1 MIDKEAQLYPAER
14 LLAWKAEHEAW
25 VQGVTEPFRQDIPW
39 TMIVQ
44 DEENRIDVKEAKQAL
59 GAGKRAA
66 AVEEIGIS
74 PAQQG
79 WEAAARR
86 QEQRIER
93 ILTNTPAERRRFA
106 VFSMTRI
113 PLAVQL
119 GYLLSD
125 RAHSQCYHYHRQRGS
140 WSWLTEGQE
149 EKLELRRVWR
159 RLRKGS
165 GPVCVRVSLSARV
178 EFDDVSKVLTPA
190 VDVEIAAERQS
201 VYWLRREDQLLQ
213 LAQVYQR
220 TLREIRERTVT
231 NSIHLFYA
239 GPAAGAVCFGQAY
252 NPRMNPPVQLYEY
265 RRGRRPAYEP
275 VLLLNGSQT

>member
-25 VQGVTEPFRQDIPW
+25 VLGVTEPVRQAVPW

-44 DEENRIDVKEAKQAL
+44 DEDGRIDVDEAKEAL
-59 GAGKRAA
+59 GAGKQVA
-66 AVEEIGIS
+66 AVEEIGM
-74 PAQQG
+74 PLGKQG
-79 WEAAARR
+79 WAEAARR
-86 QEQRIER
+86 QGQRIEE
-93 ILTNTPAERRRFA
+93 ILANTPPERRRFA

-125 RAHSQCYHYHRQRGS
+125 RAHSQCYHYHRERGS
-140 WSWLTEGQE
+140 WSWLTGGEEG
-149 EKLELRRVWR
+149 KLGITRVWR
-159 RLRKGS
+159 RLRKGG

-178 EFDDVSKVLTPA
+178 EFDDVARVLTPA
-190 VDVEIAAERQS
+190 VDVEIAAEKQT
-201 VYWLRREDQLLQ
+201 VYWLRREDQLRQ
-213 LAQVYQR
+213 LAQVYER

-239 GPAAGAVCFGQAY
+239 GPTAGAVCFGQAY
-252 NPRMNPPVQLYEY
+252 NPRMNPPLQLYEY
-265 RRGRRPAYEP
+265 RRAHRRSYEP
-275 VLLLNGSQT
+275 VLLLNGSRT